1 MQENKNKANE
11 NQAEE
16 LDINHLMQIRRDK
29 LAELKKDKQEETQEE
44 VTVPELRNKTVEEA
58 KKELKEIGLELEI
71 KQEVE
76 NELEN
81 EINTKEKVII
91 EQVPKPEVKIRS
103 GNKVTVEIE

>member
-1 MQENKNKANE
+1 MPRDGGHGAKDAV
-11 NQAEE
+11 
-16 LDINHLMQIRRDK
+16 HRRYK
-29 LAELKKDKQEETQEE
+29 TGKDKQEETQEE